1 MRLAF
6 IIFALLAALA
16 AAAAFQLGLFLPIA
30 QITVARLDS
39 APSASRD
46 WTEVLAHPVDLKVT
60 AFVTGW
66 VEAGPEILID
76 KTNPRTP
83 AAYKERIW
91 VPSVAYLV
99 EHPTKGR
106 ILLDTGLKA
115 GDCAY
120 GNRPVYWVPCRNER
134 GIDAVSE
141 LASLGIKP
149 SDLAFIVV
157 SHFHGDHVSG
167 LDNLIRAGTNRVVT
181 TNIEIADVKDGL
193 RALSGYERSMLTER
207 FTALTVDHLFAP
219 MSIVGR
225 AADIFGDGSVWLIP
239 TPGHTRGQ
247 LSALINAKSG
257 PLLLTFDASHLKA
270 GFDLDIIPGAYADRS
285 TAEQSLTNLRA
296 LSSAYPQIKVIYG
309 HEPSQWE
316 GKTREQIAGN

>member
-6 IIFALLAALA
+6 IIFALIAAVTA
-16 AAAAFQLGLFLPIA
+16 FAVFQLGLFAPIA
-30 QITVARLDS
+30 RITVVRMDG
-39 APSASRD
+39 APPTSRD
-46 WTEVLAHPVDLKVT
+46 WNDVLAHPTELKVT

-66 VEAGPEILID
+66 VEAGPEILVD

-83 AAYKERIW
+83 AEYKQRIW

-120 GNRPVYWVPCRNER
+120 GNPPVYWVPCRNTR
-134 GIDAVSE
+134 GSDAVSE
-141 LASLGIKP
+141 LSSLGIKP
-149 SDLAFIVV
+149 ADLAFIVV

-167 LDNLIRAGTNRVVT
+167 LDNLVRAGVGRIVT
-181 TNIEIADVKDGL
+181 TNIEIADVKNGM
-193 RALSGYERSMLTER
+193 RALSGYERSMLTQS

-219 MSIVGR
+219 MPIVGR

-270 GFDLDIIPGAYADRS
+270 GFDLDVIPGAYADRAA
-285 TAEQSLTNLRA
+285 AEQSLVKLRA
-296 LSSAYPQIKVIYG
+296 FAAAYPQIKVIYG

-316 GKTREQIAGN
+316 GRTREVMAGN